1 MECKTVRI
9 SLSDYLD
16 GQDSWLSDS
25 EMHEIQAHLEG
36 CQGCQSIHLELMEI
50 RTAARELPLRTPPRA
65 LWTRIVNEIESE
77 QAIEANVAASGTG
90 GDSGNPRNS
99 TSWWQKLTGL
109 RLTLSLPQMAGAAA
123 LAIILMTIGIVN
135 FRGTSNE
142 MDFTRLQSALLREE
156 STRKAEIDRKME
168 LINERKASW
177 DPAFRAD
184 FERQLNRIEESIR
197 QCRKSLEASPNDLNQ
212 VQKML
217 DLYEE
222 KSKLLEDVERLKW

>member
-1 MECKTVRI
+1 MECKTVRA

-16 GQDSWLSDS
+16 GQDSGPSGLSNS
-25 EMHEIQAHLEG
+25 EMHKIQDHLEG
-36 CQGCQSIHLELMEI
+36 CHGCQNLQLELMEI

-65 LWTRIVNEIESE
+65 LWTRIVNEIEMD
-77 QAIEANVAASGTG
+77 QAIAAQVAAPPAT
-90 GDSGNPRNS
+90 PP
-99 TSWWQKLTGL
+99 SWWEKLTGL
-109 RLTLSLPQMAGAAA
+109 RFTLSLPQMAGAAA
-123 LAIILMTIGIVN
+123 LAIILMTVGVLN
-135 FRGTSNE
+135 FRGNSSD

-168 LINERKASW
+168 IINERKASW

-184 FERQLNRIEESIR
+184 FERQLNRIEESIL